1 MRKPKKIGLA
11 LGGGGA
17 RGLAHIGVM
26 KVLEQ
31 EKITPDI
38 IVGTSMGSIVGG
50 AFASGMKIEELEE
63 KAELFLKSDLYQSS
77 ELKAMGDA
85 ESGDEQRLSKRIQSY
100 FMTKIRLAQA
110 LYRPS
115 ILQIDEMQEFVNF
128 FIPDIQIEETII
140 PFRAV
145 ATDLKS
151 GECVFLK
158 KGSLRRS
165 ILASSAVPGALPPV
179 EINGRQLSDGG
190 IICTVPVQYLFE
202 EGIQEV
208 IAIAVDRDIALCSE
222 LQTAVDIYVRA
233 GEIQGFHLEKY
244 SLENADIV
252 IRPQIGNIH
261 WTDFSQSKE
270 LISLGEKAA
279 MDNLPEIRRL
289 AKRIY
294 KRGVLEGLKRSAKKL
309 FGVKLSRSG

>member
-1 MRKPKKIGLA
+1 
-11 LGGGGA
+11 
-17 RGLAHIGVM
+17 
-26 KVLEQ
+26 
-31 EKITPDI
+31 
-38 IVGTSMGSIVGG
+38 
-50 AFASGMKIEELEE
+50 
-63 KAELFLKSDLYQSS
+63 
-77 ELKAMGDA
+77 
-85 ESGDEQRLSKRIQSY
+85 
-100 FMTKIRLAQA
+100 
-110 LYRPS
+110 
-115 ILQIDEMQEFVNF
+115 
-128 FIPDIQIEETII
+128 
-140 PFRAV
+140 
-145 ATDLKS
+145 
-151 GECVFLK
+151 
-158 KGSLRRS
+158 
-165 ILASSAVPGALPPV
+165 
-179 EINGRQLSDGG
+179 
-190 IICTVPVQYLFE
+190 
-202 EGIQEV
+202 
-208 IAIAVDRDIALCSE
+208 VDRDIALCSE